1 MDVRVIFSVLDEIT
15 PGADL
20 RAHIAEL
27 GEDGGK
33 KMGVTQKREITA
45 GPVAIGASGI
55 ALNLWECGAENEES
69 PHQDDHAQHNVGRE
83 HAKGFVIKKCV
94 VCTLRLHAR
103 NVAGVWFLSREDENC
118 ADENPGDGAEWIEG
132 LREVESSD

>member
-1 MDVRVIFSVLDEIT
+1 MDLRVIFCVLDEIT

-20 RAHIAEL
+20 SPHITEL

-45 GPVAIGASGI
+45 GSVAIDAGGI
-55 ALNLWECGAENEES
+55 ALDLREPGAEYEEG
-69 PHQDDHAQHNVGRE
+69 PHQDNHAKHDVGRE

-103 NVAGVWFLSREDENC
+103 NIAGIWLLPREDENC
-118 ADENPGDGAEWIEG
+118 ADQNPGDGAEWIEG
-132 LREVESSD
+132 LREVESSN